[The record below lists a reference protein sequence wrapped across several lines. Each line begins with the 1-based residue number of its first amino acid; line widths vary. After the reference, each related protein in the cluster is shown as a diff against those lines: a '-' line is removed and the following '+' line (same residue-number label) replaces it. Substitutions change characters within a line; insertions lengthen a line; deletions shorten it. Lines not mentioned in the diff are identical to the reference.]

1 MQKIIQLTSA
11 IGAIIAGILVII
23 LWLVAANDKNST
35 DSSGAYQ
42 CTGCN
47 YIYHDTLSNGSSDLN
62 TWLKNNRDAYP
73 ILIAFGV
80 ICGVFWMVTGGIG
93 FIALNSDKLALI
105 YLASGV
111 VTYLIFVVI
120 FPIIV
125 EREQWVMSN
134 CTAGPTTCSLKDN
147 WSTKHQL
154 DSYEQF
160 WGSSL
165 VGFILGAY
173 QIIGAIYLYATIGNA
188 SKPANAPPS

>member
-1 MQKIIQLTSA
+1 MQKIIQLTSD

-125 EREQWVMSN
+125 ERINWVFSNSTSMSL
-134 CTAGPTTCSLKDN
+134 AGTTCSNVDN
-147 WSTKHQL
+147 WYTKHML
-154 DSYEQF
+154 DSTEQF

-165 VGFILGAY
+165 AAFILGGY
-173 QIIGAIYLYATIGNA
+173 QIAAAVYLYATIG
-188 SKPANAPPS
+188 APKS